1 MASKAEHGN
10 PFGRKRRD
18 CFMNSDQT
26 VPVIETIDLCKYFEP
41 TVALDHVSIRIMPG
55 KITGLIG
62 ENGSGKSTIS
72 SIIAGMQP
80 ASAGQMRLHG
90 EPYRP
95 HSMLDGT
102 AHGIGMIVQEAGTIS
117 GLTIAQNIFLGSE
130 RSFKRF
136 GFVNRK
142 AMNDA
147 AQEALDRIGFTRAKA
162 SAPIDSLDQQ
172 ERKLVE
178 VAKVMYRQPDV
189 LVVDETT
196 TALSQ
201 SGREVIYQIMHR
213 QRDEGKTVI
222 FISHDLDEV
231 MEHCDCLSVLRDG
244 HLVATLEKEEF
255 SEALVK
261 KYMVG
266 REIGE
271 KYYRED
277 YDRVISDEVVLEAKN
292 LTSGLGLM
300 TNVSLQLRKGEI
312 LGIAGLSDCGMHEL
326 GHALFGE
333 ERLATGYV
341 TVYPSGA
348 SVDSAVTAMK
358 NGIGYVSKDRD
369 REALVLTA
377 SVRDN
382 IMAAGYDKVKNKLG
396 LIAGKRERAYTDRQ
410 VKELSIKCADIDQP
424 VQYLSGGNKQK
435 VVFGKWVGRDSRIL
449 VLDCPTRGVDI
460 GVKTAMYQLMDEM
473 ATAGKSIVMI
483 SEEMTELIGMCDRI
497 LVMKNGRING
507 EFLRSRDVTENHIL
521 DCMI

>member
-1 MASKAEHGN
+1 M
-10 PFGRKRRD
+10 
-18 CFMNSDQT
+18 DQSI
-26 VPVIETIDLCKYFEP
+26 VPIIETSELCKNFGS
-41 TVALDHVSIRIMPG
+41 TVALDKVNVKIMPG

-80 ASAGQMRLHG
+80 ATSGELFLHG
-90 EPYRP
+90 KPYSP
-95 HSMLDGT
+95 QSMIDGA
-102 AHGIGMIVQEAGTIS
+102 AHGIGMIVQEAGTVS
-117 GLTIAQNIFLGSE
+117 GLTLAQNIFLGNE
-130 RSFKRF
+130 KNFKRF
-136 GFVNRK
+136 GLVNRR
-142 AMNDA
+142 AMNEA

-162 SAPIDSLDQQ
+162 GDMIDALDQQ

-178 VAKVMYRQPDV
+178 VAKVMYRQPEV

-201 SGREVIYQIMHR
+201 SGRDIVYRLMAEQKAA
-213 QRDEGKTVI
+213 GKAVV

-244 HLVATLEKEEF
+244 HLIATLEKKDF
-255 SEALVK
+255 SAALVK

-271 KYYRED
+271 KYYRDD
-277 YDRVISDEVVLEAKN
+277 YGRVISDEIVLEAEN
-292 LTSGLGLM
+292 ITSGLGIM
-300 TNVSLQLRKGEI
+300 TNVSMKLHKGEI

-333 ERLATGYV
+333 GRLATGKV
-341 TVYPSGA
+341 TVYPSGD
-348 SVDSAVTAMK
+348 SVDSPVKAMS

-377 SVRDN
+377 SIRDN
-382 IMAAGYDKVKNKLG
+382 IVAAGFDKLANK
-396 LIAGKRERAYTDRQ
+396 AGIISRKSEKIYVNKQ
-410 VKELSIKCADIDQP
+410 VQDLSIKCADIDQN
-424 VQYLSGGNKQK
+424 VQHLSGGNKQK

-449 VLDCPTRGVDI
+449 ILDCPTRGVDI
-460 GVKTAMYQLMDEM
+460 GVKSAMYQLMDDMVKE
-473 ATAGKSIVMI
+473 GKSIVMI

-497 LVMKNGRING
+497 LVMKNGRMNG
-507 EFLRSRDVTENHIL
+507 EFIRSREVTENHIL